1 VDISFDPNKRGK
13 ALQERGL
20 DFADAGRV
28 FMGEV
33 VTMQD
38 QRQDYGEDR
47 FITAGYID
55 DRMVVLV
62 WTTRG
67 PSRHIISMRYCHAEE
82 ENRWRR
88 RMG

>member
-38 QRQDYGEDR
+38 QRQDYDEDR

-55 DRMVVLV
+55 DRMVV
-62 WTTRG
+62 WSG
-67 PSRHIISMRYCHAEE
+67 RHVAPP
-82 ENRWRR
+82 
-88 RMG
+88 GT